1 MGPFIDRKGKISD
14 YIKFSVSLERKTS
27 YYRYEPVQP
36 LAPGLFPEHIT
47 MYTVRFVNAK
57 DNVPF
62 LSPESTELN

>member
-1 MGPFIDRKGKISD
+1 MDVPFIDRKGKISD
-14 YIKFSVSLERKTS
+14 YIKFSVSLARKTL

-47 MYTVRFVNAK
+47 MYKVVFASNK

-62 LSPESTELN
+62 ITLESSVH